1 VLAAKFKRPWV
12 ILSGIL
18 VATLLNHG
26 LAAWAGG
33 WISAVVSPQV
43 LKYTLAFTFI
53 GFAALL
59 FLVFGIGILIGY

>member
-1 VLAAKFKRPWV
+1 V
-12 ILSGIL
+12 
-18 VATLLNHG
+18 

-33 WISAVVSPQV
+33 WISAVVPPHV